1 MNMDELSDTMAT
13 ALLLDML
20 DQAGLLSEVVD
31 EAVNGTDEICLGF
44 HDETDTDRAV
54 VSAAFQV
61 LGQEVAN
68 HAHPIAA
75 VMIIE
80 RLVGLRDAAIQL
92 MKDVP
97 R

>member
-1 MNMDELSDTMAT
+1 MDEFEVTMT
-13 ALLLDML
+13 AVLLDVL
-20 DQAGLLSEVVD
+20 DRAGALGEVVD

-44 HDETDTDRAV
+44 HDLDDIDRNV

-61 LGQEVAN
+61 LGQEVAD

-75 VMIIE
+75 TMILA
-80 RLVGLRDAAIQL
+80 RLVEIRDATIQI
-92 MKDVP
+92 MKDIP

>member
-1 MNMDELSDTMAT
+1 MNELEATMT
-13 ALLLDML
+13 AILLDTL
-20 DQAGLLSEVVD
+20 YNAGVLGEVVD

-44 HDETDTDRAV
+44 HDLTDIDRNV

-61 LGQEVAN
+61 LGQEVAD

-75 VMIIE
+75 VIIMQALIE
-80 RLVGLRDAAIQL
+80 LRDRAIQI
-92 MKDVP
+92 MKDIP